1 MKLNE
6 NQFQFIINSN
16 VEQIAFYLQEDYGLS
31 VIEALDKIYN
41 SKIYDK
47 LLNSQ
52 TGLYLQSPDYIYDYL
67 KAEIEQC
74 HKGNMAL

>member
-16 VEQIAFYLQEDYGLS
+16 VEQIAFYLQEDYELS
-31 VIEALDKIYN
+31 VIDALDKIYN
-41 SKIYDK
+41 SKISDK
-47 LLNSQ
+47 LQNPQ

-67 KAEIEQC
+67 KAE
-74 HKGNMAL
+74 MA

>member
-1 MKLNE
+1 MKLNV

-16 VEQIAFYLQEDYGLS
+16 VEQIAFYLQEDYELS

-47 LLNSQ
+47 LQNPQ

-67 KAEIEQC
+67 KAEI
-74 HKGNMAL
+74 A

>member
-16 VEQIAFYLQEDYGLS
+16 VEQIAFYLQEDYELS

-47 LLNSQ
+47 LQNPH

-67 KAEIEQC
+67 KAEI
-74 HKGNMAL
+74 A

>member
-1 MKLNE
+1 M
-6 NQFQFIINSN
+6 INSN
-16 VEQIAFYLQEDYGLS
+16 VEQIAFYLQEDYELS

-47 LLNSQ
+47 LQNPQ

-67 KAEIEQC
+67 KAEI
-74 HKGNMAL
+74 A

>member
-16 VEQIAFYLQEDYGLS
+16 VEQIAFYLQEDYELS

-47 LLNSQ
+47 LQNPQ

-67 KAEIEQC
+67 KAER
-74 HKGNMAL
+74 A

>member
-6 NQFQFIINSN
+6 NQFQFIINSS
-16 VEQIAFYLQEDYGLS
+16 VEQIAFYLQEDYELS

-47 LLNSQ
+47 LQNPQ

-67 KAEIEQC
+67 KAEI
-74 HKGNMAL
+74 A

>member
-6 NQFQFIINSN
+6 KQFQFIINSN
-16 VEQIAFYLQEDYGLS
+16 VEQIAFYLQEDYELS

-47 LLNSQ
+47 LQNPQ

-67 KAEIEQC
+67 KAE
-74 HKGNMAL
+74 MA

>member
-16 VEQIAFYLQEDYGLS
+16 VEQIAFYLQEDYELS

-47 LLNSQ
+47 LQNPQ

-67 KAEIEQC
+67 KAE
-74 HKGNMAL
+74 MV

>member
-16 VEQIAFYLQEDYGLS
+16 VEQIAFYVQEDYELS

-47 LLNSQ
+47 LQNPQ

-67 KAEIEQC
+67 KAEI
-74 HKGNMAL
+74 A

>member
-16 VEQIAFYLQEDYGLS
+16 VEQIAFYLQEDYEVS

-47 LLNSQ
+47 LQNPQ

-67 KAEIEQC
+67 KAE
-74 HKGNMAL
+74 MA

>member
-16 VEQIAFYLQEDYGLS
+16 VEQIAFYLQEDYELS

-47 LLNSQ
+47 LQNPL

-67 KAEIEQC
+67 KAE
-74 HKGNMAL
+74 MA

>member
-16 VEQIAFYLQEDYGLS
+16 VEQIAFYLQEDYELS

-47 LLNSQ
+47 LQNPQ

-67 KAEIEQC
+67 KAEI
-74 HKGNMAL
+74 A

>member
-16 VEQIAFYLQEDYGLS
+16 VEQIVFYLQEDYGLS

-47 LLNSQ
+47 LQNPQ

-67 KAEIEQC
+67 KAEIE
-74 HKGNMAL
+74 

>member
-16 VEQIAFYLQEDYGLS
+16 VEQIAFYLQEDYELS

-47 LLNSQ
+47 LQNPQ

-67 KAEIEQC
+67 KAE
-74 HKGNMAL
+74 MA